1 MQGEERAALNRASFN
16 SAPELKLGPSDLILF
31 SAKVCTR
38 RAPPCLTCTH
48 KSQVFLHRCVM
59 AVCTAVACLITLS
72 TPPATQVI
80 PGNEPRV
87 QSMMN
92 RLAHL
97 GTNIAWGRE
106 ERLHASGHA
115 YRCGSG
121 ALQVSIQVQVPARN
135 WTDI

>member
-1 MQGEERAALNRASFN
+1 MPLAA
-16 SAPELKLGPSDLILF
+16 
-31 SAKVCTR
+31 
-38 RAPPCLTCTH
+38 
-48 KSQVFLHRCVM
+48 
-59 AVCTAVACLITLS
+59 
-72 TPPATQVI
+72 QVI

-115 YRCGSG
+115 YRCGCG
-121 ALQVSIQVQVPARN
+121 GVKLLDQVQMPPSNPTVIYNHGLGCLSLCHSTCAQGHHHVHQYCCRRLH
-135 WTDI
+135 